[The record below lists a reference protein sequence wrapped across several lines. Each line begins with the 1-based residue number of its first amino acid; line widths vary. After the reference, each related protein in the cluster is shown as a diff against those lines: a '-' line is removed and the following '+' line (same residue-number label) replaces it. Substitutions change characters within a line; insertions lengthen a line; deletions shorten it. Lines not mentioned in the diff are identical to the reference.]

1 MDDGERWNC
10 RSREG
15 LQGRELR
22 GHFRWRLHELPLPV
36 ARHTVPPAS
45 AATTL
50 VSSSSSSVPLSLLA
64 SGPGGWMAWSLA
76 FLTPLFHR
84 RPLSFASSVREPS
97 LLSGAGPRCSETS
110 HNGVTWPLLS
120 RARTLRSYP
129 IAYTSSL
136 PRVAPSRSQVPPSS
150 VFVLHYACLLPDK
163 WRARRRDPFGP
174 NSCMYV
180 YNTGCSR
187 WR

>member
-1 MDDGERWNC
+1 M
-10 RSREG
+10 
-15 LQGRELR
+15 QGRELR

-45 AATTL
+45 AATMARLILSFFRLPFASRVWSWRLDGL
-50 VSSSSSSVPLSLLA
+50 VARFSDPPFSPE
-64 SGPGGWMAWSLA
+64 
-76 FLTPLFHR
+76 TPLFR
-84 RPLSFASSVREPS
+84 LLVREPS
-97 LLSGAGPRCSETS
+97 PLSGAGTRCSETS

-163 WRARRRDPFGP
+163 WRARQRRDRSDRTRVCTFIIQGA
-174 NSCMYV
+174 V
-180 YNTGCSR
+180 G